1 VQTNGPIVPPDA
13 KVMMRITARL
23 AASGWLGPC
32 VPHYALAMAT
42 TNSSHT
48 SASAE
53 VPAPYGNGPAPAQAP
68 SSEAPAKPSSRVRLH
83 HLQQAKRDGTRFAM
97 LTAYEQYSAEI
108 FDQAGIDV
116 LLVGDSAS
124 NNVFGNETSLPVTVD
139 ELLPLCRAVARS
151 AKRALVV
158 ADLPFGSYEVS
169 AQQAVATGVRFLKE
183 GLAHA
188 VKIEG
193 GKYYA
198 ETVRAMVQAGVPV
211 MAHIGFTPQSEH
223 ALGGYRVQGR
233 GDDAQRL
240 IDDAVALAEA
250 GAFSVLMEMVPAETA
265 AAVDAAIDV
274 PTVGIGAGNAT
285 TGQVLVWQDMA
296 GLRGGRMA
304 KFVKQYAD
312 LRTTLSDAAKAYG
325 EEVRSG
331 HFPGPEHS
339 F

>member
-1 VQTNGPIVPPDA
+1 MDLSNNPEKST
-13 KVMMRITARL
+13 
-23 AASGWLGPC
+23 
-32 VPHYALAMAT
+32 
-42 TNSSHT
+42 
-48 SASAE
+48 SAE
-53 VPAPYGNGPAPAQAP
+53 VPAPYGNGPSTEGPPGPDSAQ
-68 SSEAPAKPSSRVRLH
+68 KLGGRIRTH
-83 HLQQAKRDGTRFAM
+83 YLQQAKANGKHFAM
-97 LTAYEQYSAEI
+97 LTAYDQYAAEI
-108 FDQAGIDV
+108 FDQAGIEV

-188 VKIEG
+188 VKIEVG
-193 GKYYA
+193 SFYA
-198 ETVRAMVQAGVPV
+198 ETVRTMVQAGIPV

-240 IDDAVALAEA
+240 IADAMALTEA
-250 GAFSVLMEMVPAETA
+250 GAFCVLMEMVPAATA
-265 AAVDAAIDV
+265 AAVDAAIPV
-274 PTVGIGAGNAT
+274 PTIGIGAGSAT
-285 TGQVLVWQDMA
+285 TGQVLVWPDMA
-296 GLRGGRMA
+296 GLRGGKVA
-304 KFVKQYAD
+304 KFVKQFAD

-325 EEVRSG
+325 DEVRSG
-331 HFPGPEHS
+331 QFPGPEHT